1 MNRCAP
7 QITDALGIPGC
18 VPNYGCVSNDE
29 TFKLREGSNGL
40 IRETEINTAEDLGAF
55 AKRCAT
61 SASERYQPGKD
72 CVRYMATDN
81 EFCGNTQTDVIA
93 KGPVEHLTGFANRC
107 GSTQGFRDRDKPG
120 CALTCGERNPR
131 PAKPEARSSDSLIP
145 PPPSS
150 LAPNLKGNPSKI
162 AAPQMDMASLLKD
175 KKEDTKPEGESKA
188 RTSLRLMGKPRA
200 RNPGKAIAKTMTDSA
215 SGSGSRWELP

>member
-1 MNRCAP
+1 MMRPADHRC
-7 QITDALGIPGC
+7 IGDPGC

-120 CALTCGERNPR
+120 CALTCGERTPPRRPGRSRIVDPHLLFIGHQLEGNPR
-131 PAKPEARSSDSLIP
+131 K
-145 PPPSS
+145 
-150 LAPNLKGNPSKI
+150 
-162 AAPQMDMASLLKD
+162 
-175 KKEDTKPEGESKA
+175 
-188 RTSLRLMGKPRA
+188 SLRLKWIWRPC
-200 RNPGKAIAKTMTDSA
+200 
-215 SGSGSRWELP
+215 